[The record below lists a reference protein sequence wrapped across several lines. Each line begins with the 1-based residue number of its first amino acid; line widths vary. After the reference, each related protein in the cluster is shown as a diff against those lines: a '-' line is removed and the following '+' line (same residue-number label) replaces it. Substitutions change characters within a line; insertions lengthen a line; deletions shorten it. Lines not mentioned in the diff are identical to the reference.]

1 MDLDKIRVICGGL
14 LHDIGKPVY
23 GSKKSKNHSLWGRE
37 FLKNEAKLNDEKILE
52 QIKYHHGDMIEES
65 EISDNSLAYITYIA
79 DNIASGADRRKAG
92 SSSEEFNIN
101 TPLKSVFNILNNNN
115 DSRIYKPQTME
126 SGINYPVSESEKI
139 DFSPEVYNKIC
150 VDISDFLKSIEYT
163 GKYANS
169 LLEIM
174 ETDCSFVPSS
184 ANSNEASDISL
195 YDHSKI
201 TAAVGSCVF
210 DYLKE
215 NKISDYKFELYK
227 NSEEFYKKK
236 AFLMFSFDI
245 SGIQDFIYT
254 ISSKGTLKMLRS
266 RSFYLEMLSE
276 HFIDTILEETELS
289 RANLIY
295 SGGGHGYLLL
305 ANTAETK
312 SVLDRLHKEI
322 NSWCLKT
329 FKNSLYTAA
338 AYTECSAN
346 DLMNKDEG
354 DYSAIF
360 TELSHKLSEEKSGR
374 YSACDILDLNRGRHK
389 YGERECRICHNSNDI
404 KNDVCVVCD
413 KLMAMSNKIIDG
425 DFFAVLRSDEGLPLP
440 FGCSLVCTDRKQPT
454 SELMTGGSYVRCYSK
469 NKMHTGLNSAAKIWV
484 GDYHT
489 DKEFSDLADKS
500 TGIRRIGVMRA
511 DVDNLGK
518 AFVSGFDKENM
529 SLSRSAVFSRKLSFF
544 FKKHINKLFDEAKI
558 NALIVYS
565 GGDDVFLV
573 SAWSDAVK
581 AAMILRDAFEKFTGG
596 TLTISA
602 GIGIYSPTYPIEAM
616 AYESGEL
623 ETASKEKGRNKIT
636 LLSSDNSENAKYTFG
651 WDELKEKVIGEKKK
665 CLENYF
671 NGQTEHGRSLL
682 YNLLDYLRNIS
693 DKINI
698 ARYAYLLSRIEP
710 DKDAGE
716 AEKEKYGIFSKQMY
730 DWAINKEDRLQ
741 LIMAIYLY
749 VYETRTGEEREA

>member
-1 MDLDKIRVICGGL
+1 MDSDKIRVICGGL

-23 GSKKSKNHSLWGRE
+23 RSEKSKNHSLSGFE

-52 QIKYHHGDMIEES
+52 QVKYHHGDMIKS
-65 EISDNSLAYITYIA
+65 SKISDDSLAYITYIA
-79 DNIASGADRRKAG
+79 DNIASGADRRRISG
-92 SSSEEFNIN
+92 SSGGFKIN
-101 TPLKSVFNILNNNN
+101 TPLESVFNILGGNK
-115 DSRIYKPQTME
+115 DSRKYKPQTME
-126 SGINYPVSESEKI
+126 SGINYPVPESEKI
-139 DFSPEVYNKIC
+139 DFSPEIYNNIC
-150 VDISDFLKSIEYT
+150 VDIADSLKGIEYSRE
-163 GKYANS
+163 YVNS

-174 ETDCSFVPSS
+174 EADCSFVPSS
-184 ANSNEASDISL
+184 TNLGEIADISL

-201 TAAVGSCVF
+201 TAAVGSCIF
-210 DYLKE
+210 DYVNE
-215 NKISDYKFELYK
+215 NKISDFKSELYK
-227 NSEEFYKKK
+227 KSAEFYKKK

-312 SVLDRLHKEI
+312 EILERLHKEI

-329 FKNSLYTAA
+329 FKNALYTAA

-354 DYSAIF
+354 DYSGIF
-360 TELSHKLSEEKSGR
+360 TELSHKLSQEKSGR
-374 YSACDILDLNRGRHK
+374 YSACDILELNRGRHK

-413 KLMAMSNKIIDG
+413 KLIRMSNDIIDG
-425 DFFAVLRSDEGLPLP
+425 KFFAVVKGDEGLPLP
-440 FGCSLVCTDRKQPT
+440 FGCSLICTERSKLT
-454 SELMTGGSYVRCYSK
+454 SELMNDSSYVRCYSK
-469 NKMHTGLNSAAKIWV
+469 NKMYTGLNLATKIWV

-489 DKEFSDLADKS
+489 DKEFSELADKS

-518 AFVSGFDKENM
+518 AFVSGFDREHM
-529 SLSRSAVFSRKLSFF
+529 SLSRSAVFSRKLSIF
-544 FKKHINKLFDEAKI
+544 FKKHIKSLFDEAKI

-573 SAWSDAVK
+573 SAWSDAVR

-616 AYESGEL
+616 AYESGGL

-636 LLSSDNSENAKYTFG
+636 LLSSGNSENAKYTFG

-671 NGQTEHGRSLL
+671 DGQTEHGRSLL

-716 AEKEKYGIFSKQMY
+716 SERESYKAFSRQMY

-749 VYETRTGEEREA
+749 VYETRTGEESEE